1 MEFTTFTLG
10 DLDTNCYLVWDEVS
24 GSAVIIDPADEGG
37 FLSEEILHRGLDLQH
52 IILTHGHF
60 DHVLG
65 LLELC
70 LNFPVP
76 VWMHP
81 GDEFLLARAAASAA
95 HWLKRPVDPV
105 PPTFQPLQ
113 ENQTFQLGDHT
124 LQVLHTPGHTP
135 GSVALFTPEYIWT
148 GDTLFADSIGSAD
161 HAYSN
166 KKQLWKSITEL
177 KEAHQGTLA
186 LPGHGQSFLV

>member
-24 GSAVIIDPADEGG
+24 GDAMIIDPADEGG
-37 FLSEEILHRGLDLQH
+37 FLSEEVLRRGLELKH
-52 IILTHGHF
+52 IVLTHGHF

-65 LLELC
+65 LLELS

-76 VWMHP
+76 VWMHT
-81 GDEFLLARAAASAA
+81 GDEALLARAAASAK

-105 PPTFQPLQ
+105 PTLTQPLARGD
-113 ENQTFQLGDHT
+113 TLSLGKST
-124 LQVLHTPGHTP
+124 LQIMHTPGHTP
-135 GSVALFTPEYIWT
+135 GSMAIFSEEYIWT

-177 KEAHQGTLA
+177 KQTHAGKLA